1 MFGLIWP
8 IRGKASE
15 MDGRWNYHNK
25 RRRRGGNDWCRPSI
39 RKDHRVVCTWVKCAP
54 PVPSLEEEAARPFV
68 HGPVNPRD
76 VTSSC
81 RENSLVS
88 KRSASYAQYTSFH
101 QSRGSRHLFTY
112 FCFFFSIYF
121 CAIFFFSGG
130 QRRCWQKHKVLGIS
144 RECDDWRTGHVAEVA
159 AELAFSLWPST
170 PSIVTMDRLLN
181 WHERLIKSLT
191 KRPAQPFLLKLSTC
205 NSIRGQVAAN
215 GSFLCHRI
223 R

>member
-112 FCFFFSIYF
+112 FCFFHLFLRHFLLFLGGGGPKAVLTEAQSSRNLSRMRRL
-121 CAIFFFSGG
+121 ADRARRWGSGGVGFFS
-130 QRRCWQKHKVLGIS
+130 
-144 RECDDWRTGHVAEVA
+144 
-159 AELAFSLWPST
+159 LAFHTVDCHHGSL
-170 PSIVTMDRLLN
+170 
-181 WHERLIKSLT
+181 
-191 KRPAQPFLLKLSTC
+191 A
-205 NSIRGQVAAN
+205 
-215 GSFLCHRI
+215 
-223 R
+223 